1 MGLPSPFDYL
11 VSSVS
16 SPFDYLVQQI
26 QTDLDHAADL
36 CEEIRQNRHVGHN
49 PTELNALEKSLR
61 EGSSFIRSQE
71 KAAKDSSGADLE
83 GGDEIARSEFITYT
97 REVESICQR
106 LESISHHHH
115 NHHHHHSK
123 HRSLLFSPPPPPPP
137 SPEKVGFH
145 DMRLKWE
152 NSRNGVSQ
160 TLASLKQRLETKKKE
175 RSDEERKKKEEE
187 KEKKDADEKKQEVKV
202 AEEKKQMGKEEEST
216 EEKA

>member
-83 GGDEIARSEFITYT
+83 GGDGKS
-97 REVESICQR
+97 SQLLSR
-106 LESISHHHH
+106 LSFYIL
-115 NHHHHHSK
+115 
-123 HRSLLFSPPPPPPP
+123 RP
-137 SPEKVGFH
+137 SPYAGAFDRRVQYY
-145 DMRLKWE
+145 
-152 NSRNGVSQ
+152 N
-160 TLASLKQRLETKKKE
+160 
-175 RSDEERKKKEEE
+175 
-187 KEKKDADEKKQEVKV
+187 
-202 AEEKKQMGKEEEST
+202 
-216 EEKA
+216 